1 MFHKETIQLIEC
13 PRDAIQGI
21 KSFIPTAK
29 KITYINQLME
39 SNVFDCIDFGSF
51 VSPKAVP
58 QMQDTVQ
65 VLEGLEKKND
75 TKLLAIIANERG
87 AEIAKPLPNID
98 FLGYPFSISETFQ
111 QRNANSTVE
120 QSFQRIEHIKN
131 IMVGGRQE
139 LVVYISMAFGNPY
152 NDPWNTDLVLD
163 WIEKL
168 SALGISRFS
177 IADTTSEATPE
188 SIKMLFTLIKHTFP
202 KLEFSIHLHSRAE
215 NALLKIEAAYGA
227 GCCIFEGAVM
237 GFGGCPFAQDDLVGN
252 IPMEMLLHRFKTLNE
267 NEMQALLAGFQ
278 ELIATGTR
286 IS

>member
-227 GCCIFEGAVM
+227 GCRIFEGAIM
-237 GFGGCPFAQDDLVGN
+237 GYGGCPFAQDDLVGN